1 MHPESG
7 FRVAPIN
14 WKNDDDII
22 ICRHYIIVNFFFQVF
37 VFLLS
42 SLVTPPSFMWI
53 SLIVLD
59 LRKSLL
65 IKGLTKNPE
74 IRSNPCVRVKDI
86 DRWKS
91 FGYIFEE
98 GDKAFKYVGVK
109 KSFAVDELSFNII
122 IEGMNFYA
130 KMLSHKNH
138 LFVDKENLFEN
149 YMN

>member
-7 FRVAPIN
+7 FRVAPIS

-22 ICRHYIIVNFFFQVF
+22 ICRQYIIVNFFSGF

-42 SLVTPPSFMWI
+42 SLVTPPSFMLI
-53 SLIVLD
+53 SLLVLD
-59 LRKSLL
+59 LRKFLF
-65 IKGLTKNPE
+65 IKRLTKNPE
-74 IRSNPCVRVKDI
+74 IRSTPCVRVKDI

-91 FGYIFEE
+91 CDYIFEE
-98 GDKAFKYVGVK
+98 GDKAFKHFGAK
-109 KSFAVDELSFNII
+109 KSFAVDDLSFNII

-130 KMLSHKNH
+130 KMLSHQKH